1 MDFANYVEG
10 GEIIGVEPTE
20 ELIDLANENKAKLA
34 AQGKKVDNVK
44 FQIGSIY
51 QLPFEDNSFDV
62 VYAHQVVIHLE
73 DPIAGLKE
81 LKRVTKPNGFV
92 CVRDADLESTTIF
105 PQKYED
111 TLRFWFT
118 SKAAKSTD
126 TRAGRSLKSKAI
138 KAGYISENIKAS
150 AWIWCVSDA
159 AARAFS
165 AKGSINRIQNSG
177 ENLKVGDEETNKKK
191 KQEIIQASLD

>member
-1 MDFANYVEG
+1 MVQDQSYYKNGFNKAISDTHASRTVSNSAGFVIPILEPNHKLLDVGCGPGSITLDFANYVEG

-73 DPIAGLKE
+73 DPTAGLKE

-92 CVRDADLESTTIF
+92 SVSYTHLDVYKRQFISNT
-105 PQKYED
+105 
-111 TLRFWFT
+111 
-118 SKAAKSTD
+118 AK
-126 TRAGRSLKSKAI
+126 
-138 KAGYISENIKAS
+138 
-150 AWIWCVSDA
+150 
-159 AARAFS
+159 
-165 AKGSINRIQNSG
+165 
-177 ENLKVGDEETNKKK
+177 
-191 KQEIIQASLD
+191 